1 MDEIGIVTED
11 RFKIVKIVNALYERL
26 DDVRRGLAVKV
37 NPDDEF
43 DSGINCRLANEELW
57 LTELLLKIQRS

>member
-1 MDEIGIVTED
+1 MDEIGVVTED
-11 RFKIVKIVNALYERL
+11 RFKIVKIVNSLYERL

-37 NPDDEF
+37 APDDEF
-43 DSGINCRLANEELW
+43 DLGINCRLANEEMW

>member
-11 RFKIVKIVNALYERL
+11 RFKIVKIVNDLYERL
-26 DDVRRGLAVKV
+26 DDVRRGLDVKV
-37 NPDDEF
+37 ALDDQF
-43 DSGINCRLANEELW
+43 DLGINCRLANEELW

>member
-11 RFKIVKIVNALYERL
+11 RFKIVKIVNSLYERL

-37 NPDDEF
+37 EPDDEF
-43 DSGINCRLANEELW
+43 DLGINCRLANEEVW

>member
-11 RFKIVKIVNALYERL
+11 RFKVVKIVNALYERL

-37 NPDDEF
+37 SPDDEF
-43 DSGINCRLANEELW
+43 DLGINCRLANEEMW